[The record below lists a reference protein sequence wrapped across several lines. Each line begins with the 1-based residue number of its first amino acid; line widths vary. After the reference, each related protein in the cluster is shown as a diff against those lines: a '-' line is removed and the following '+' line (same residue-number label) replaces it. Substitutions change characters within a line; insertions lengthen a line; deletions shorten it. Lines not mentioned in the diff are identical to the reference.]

1 MSTQTLAPSTGSRR
15 SAPVTSRSGLLRT
28 VTRRQRPLFLAAG
41 LVLLAAFA
49 WAAADR
55 AALFESRR
63 QSDACT
69 PLSPACD
76 ATISRLMD
84 AETAVQYFQY
94 ALMLLPLLVGA
105 FVGAPL
111 IAQELERGTHRL
123 MLTQSFSRTRWLT
136 AQLAV
141 PAAVVAT
148 TAAGCSLA
156 SAWVLAAARHTTVQ
170 NVWGRWEATV
180 YPTFG
185 IVPVATAVLAL
196 AVGVLVGVLVRR
208 TLPAMGITL
217 VVCAGLTALTYWVR
231 PHLLPVRTWV
241 GHGGYQLKGE
251 VWMLRDGVV
260 RKDGTWLPYDQC
272 PAPGTC
278 RTGTVFEEY
287 HSADQFWPMQGV
299 ETVLLLACAAAATAA
314 VYAILRRRAF

>member
-1 MSTQTLAPSTGSRR
+1 MSTQTLAPS
-15 SAPVTSRSGLLRT
+15 APVASRSGLLRT
-28 VTRRQRPLFLAAG
+28 VTRRRRTLFPAAA
-41 LVLLAAFA
+41 LVLFAVFA
-49 WAAADR
+49 WAAANR
-55 AALFESRR
+55 AALFGARER
-63 QSDACT
+63 SDACT
-69 PLSPACD
+69 PLRPACD
-76 ATISRLMD
+76 AAFVDLMD
-84 AETAVQYFQY
+84 ADAAVQYFQY

-123 MLTQSFSRTRWLT
+123 MLTQSLSPTRWLT
-136 AQLAV
+136 AQFAL
-141 PAAVVAT
+141 PAAVVTT

-156 SAWVLAAARHTTVQ
+156 AAWVRAAARQTTAQ
-170 NVWGRWEATV
+170 NAWGRWEPSV
-180 YPTFG
+180 YSTFG
-185 IVPVATAVLAL
+185 IVPVASALLAL
-196 AVGVLVGVLVRR
+196 AIGILVGTLVRR

-217 VVCAGLTALTYWVR
+217 VVCAGLGALVTWVR
-231 PHLLPVRTWV
+231 PHLLPLRTWV

-272 PAPGTC
+272 HAPGGC

-299 ETVLLLACAAAATAA
+299 ESALLLACAAAAVAA
-314 VYAILRRRAF
+314 TYAVLRRRAF

>member
-1 MSTQTLAPSTGSRR
+1 MARR
-15 SAPVTSRSGLLRT
+15 R
-28 VTRRQRPLFLAAG
+28 RPLTLTAG
-41 LVLLAAFA
+41 LVLFLVFA
-49 WAAADR
+49 WAAAGR
-55 AALFESRR
+55 AALFAQNEYE
-63 QSDACT
+63 ACVG
-69 PLSPACD
+69 LSSACD
-76 ATISRLMD
+76 ETISNQLNADSIVR
-84 AETAVQYFQY
+84 YFQY
-94 ALMLLPLLVGA
+94 SLIVLPLLVGV

-148 TAAGCSLA
+148 TAVGCSLA
-156 SAWVLAAARHTTVQ
+156 AAWVRAAARQTTAQ
-170 NVWGRWEATV
+170 NAWGRWEDRV

-185 IVPVATAVLAL
+185 IVPVASALLAL

-217 VVCAGLTALTYWVR
+217 VVCAGLAALTRLVR

-241 GHGGYQLKGE
+241 GHGGYQLEGE

-260 RKDGTWLPYDQC
+260 LKDGTWLPYDQC
-272 PAPGTC
+272 PGPNPC

-299 ETVLLLACAAAATAA
+299 ESALLLACAAAAVAA
-314 VYAILRRRAF
+314 TYALLRRRSF